1 MAIPSVDNSAYPTPE
16 EILNQYLSD
25 VRYGYER
32 IGVVANVSKGSEPY
46 IRGQALANRIS
57 IAIQNNKL
65 ALADVSPL
73 DATGDALVE
82 LAGVFGVSKR
92 PASSASGNV
101 KVEVIG
107 TGAVT
112 IPASFT
118 CTSASGIQYQ
128 TTGSFTVSDGGSV
141 EVQAVS
147 AGIDTEQV
155 SGAVLTWDSAAIGA
169 LGQNCTVDLGGIDGG
184 SDEDTEEVLRR
195 RLIQRLSFPEV
206 GGNTAQVVSFAE
218 ESTSAAQAAFVYA
231 AVRGPASY
239 DVAVTSTSADRSL
252 SAANL
257 SIVTN
262 NILANMPGSADLNV
276 TSVDAE
282 QLDVV
287 LNCALPLP
295 VNAGGAGGGWKDAVP
310 WPSSK
315 DGALYAQVI
324 AKPPG
329 FPNVITVNSTALDPP
344 LVGQRFAIWDYV
356 NSKMLLFTVL
366 SVAGIPGAWEITRT
380 NDSDPFTSVE
390 VGSYCSAD
398 CVNLST
404 YATQFTDSIA
414 LLGPGQKT
422 VSPDI
427 LPRAKRQ
434 PGPDFTFPT
443 DLTNATLNNVLS
455 QNDEMLDLAYAARYE
470 TGTTTTRLSPSI
482 PLTTADPPKVLTM
495 KYFAIRAQV

>member
-73 DATGDALVE
+73 DASGDALVE
-82 LAGVFGVSKR
+82 LAGVFGVTKR

-101 KVEVIG
+101 KIEAIG
-107 TGAVT
+107 VATVT
-112 IPASFT
+112 IPAGFK
-118 CTSASGIQYQ
+118 CTSPSGIQYQ
-128 TTGSFTVSDGGSV
+128 TTGSFTVPNGGSV

-147 AGIDTEQV
+147 AGADTEQV
-155 SGAVLTWDSAAIGA
+155 SGTVLTWDSAAIGA
-169 LGQNCTVDLGGIDGG
+169 LGQNCTVDAGGIDGG

-218 ESTSAAQAAFVYA
+218 EATSAVQAAFVYA
-231 AVRGPASY
+231 AVRGPSSY

-276 TSVDAE
+276 TSVEAE

-310 WPSSK
+310 WPSTN
-315 DGALYAQVI
+315 DGVVYAQVT
-324 AKPPG
+324 AKPS
-329 FPNVITVNSTALDPP
+329 PNVIEVNSTAADPP
-344 LVGQRFAIWDYV
+344 LNGQRFAIWDYV
-356 NSKMLLFTVL
+356 NSKMLRFTIL
-366 SVAGIPGAWEITRT
+366 SVAGGPGAWLITRT
-380 NDSDPFTSVE
+380 NDSDPFTSVDI
-390 VGSYCSAD
+390 GSYCSAD
-398 CVNLST
+398 AVNLSA
-404 YATQFTDSIA
+404 YATQFNEAIA

-422 VSPDI
+422 TSQDI

-455 QNDEMLDLAYAARYE
+455 QNDEMLDLNYAARYE
-470 TGTTTTRLSPSI
+470 TGTVTTRFSPSI
-482 PLTTADPPKVLTM
+482 PLTTADPPKVLAM